1 MIQELESYEAQQK
14 SQKTNAVKKMLNLM
28 NQYYANLKSDVGIE
42 DQAGID
48 DEDYEL
54 DDILRTLKPNTTAKN
69 FKEFLKRED
78 NCTKTQA
85 WRGISRKIYQ
95 DEQNSL
101 QKVQEGE
108 EGPFEAQNLRVAALV
123 DAYQSNYRSV
133 NQPLLEEPKPH
144 QLLSSIAMGKQEAR
158 AA

>member
-14 SQKTNAVKKMLNLM
+14 SQKSHAVKKMLNLM

-42 DQAGID
+42 DQTGID

-85 WRGISRKIYQ
+85 WRSISRKIY
-95 DEQNSL
+95 
-101 QKVQEGE
+101 
-108 EGPFEAQNLRVAALV
+108 
-123 DAYQSNYRSV
+123 
-133 NQPLLEEPKPH
+133 
-144 QLLSSIAMGKQEAR
+144 
-158 AA
+158 